1 MESVS
6 TQKFLQTWLWSLVV
20 VSLLAIPQV
29 IQRTNELE
37 IALLRSKW
45 IGLVG
50 VFALTAIAAAWLA
63 RSPRLDRLASRFGE
77 LGSHPKP
84 LLSIAGVLMVL
95 GGFIS
100 VWFVR
105 LQVFGNILPQ
115 VMPIL
120 WVFLWASLIQTIG
133 LKLIRKLEWH
143 ATFAIVLLTQGM
155 IYQTYGIFSITSANP
170 FSMGYSEAGRH
181 YYASLFFAEKLYGME
196 LPLPFLHPSRYLLLS
211 IPFLIDGLPL
221 WFHRFWQALLWFG
234 LTLGASFLL
243 ARRMKLSRGVTA
255 LVTAWAFLFYLQGA
269 VYYHLQVMVIL
280 ILAGIRLESGGL
292 PPKILGGGTAG
303 LQNIIIIVLASL
315 WAGISRVNWFP
326 VPAMLAIAIYIL
338 ETPISAHAAVPGD
351 EDAVLSGNAGHTGWK
366 YWITPFVWGASGLA
380 AALLSQFVYI
390 RISGNP
396 DLSAFGS
403 SFTSDLI
410 WSRLLPNETFPMGIL
425 PGILLVSAP
434 LFVALYQMIFP
445 SSPKGSPLS
454 RRERGRVRARWLVLI
469 AMLAVLFVGGAIVST
484 KIGGGGDLHN
494 MDAYLVML
502 SVLVTS
508 IWAKQVRAESDAQP
522 MRGRVSWGAV
532 SAALLIPLGF
542 AIRNIG
548 FFPSYDKTIAE
559 KDIQRLQEALQSGG
573 EILFITE
580 RQLIAFDDLHGVRLV
595 PEYEQME
602 LMEMAMSRNRAY
614 LEKYYADL
622 RARRFALIVA
632 EDQKFTEQ
640 KEGAFVEENVAWVRF
655 VGAPLL
661 CNYKPVVTLTS
672 NNIQVFEPRP
682 KLVECKDPFAE

>member
-6 TQKFLQTWLWSLVV
+6 TKKFLQTWLWALGIL
-20 VSLLAIPQV
+20 SLLAIFQTV
-29 IQRTNELE
+29 QRTRELE
-37 IALLRSKW
+37 IILLRSKW
-45 IGLVG
+45 IGLAG
-50 VFALTAIAAAWLA
+50 IFALTGIAGIWLA
-63 RSPRLDRLASRFGE
+63 RSPLLDRLASYFSE
-77 LGSHPKP
+77 MGSQPKP
-84 LLSIAGVLMVL
+84 LSTLAGVLTLL
-95 GGFIS
+95 GGFFS
-100 VWFVR
+100 VWFMR
-105 LQVFGNILPQ
+105 LYVFGEILPQ
-115 VMPIL
+115 VTPIL

-133 LKLIRKLEWH
+133 LKLICKLEWH
-143 ATFAIVLLTQGM
+143 AAFTIVLLAQGM
-155 IYQTYGIFSITSANP
+155 IYQTYGIFSIASANP

-181 YYASLFFAEKLYGME
+181 YYASLFFAEKLYGMD

-221 WFHRFWQALLWFG
+221 WFHRFWQAFLWFG
-234 LTLGASFLL
+234 LTLAASFLL
-243 ARRMKLSRGVTA
+243 ARRMKMSRGMTV
-255 LVTAWAFLFYLQGA
+255 LVTAWAFLFFFQGA

-280 ILAGIRLESGGL
+280 ILAGVSVKRPWRSFIF
-292 PPKILGGGTAG
+292 
-303 LQNIIIIVLASL
+303 IVLASL

-338 ETPISAHAAVPGD
+338 ETSLPEHRRRSPTPQNAQESAFYARD
-351 EDAVLSGNAGHTGWK
+351 EGWK
-366 YWITPFVWGASGLA
+366 YWITPFVWGVSGLA
-380 AALLSQFVYI
+380 AALVSQFVYI

-403 SFTSDLI
+403 SFTSELI

-434 LFVALYQMIFP
+434 LLLALYQMLRT
-445 SSPKGSPLS
+445 SPLPLGEGVG
-454 RRERGRVRARWLVLI
+454 RRAEPAEAVRARWLALL
-469 AMLAVLFVGGAIVST
+469 AMLLVLFFGGVVVST

-502 SVLVTS
+502 SLLTTSVL
-508 IWAKQVRAESDAQP
+508 AKQAAPENEAKP
-522 MRGRVSWGAV
+522 MDGRIGWGVAF
-532 SAALLIPLGF
+532 AALLIPLGF
-542 AIRNIG
+542 AIRHIG

-559 KDIQRLQEALQSGG
+559 KDIQRLQEALQNGG

-580 RQLIAFDDLHGVRLV
+580 RQLITFDYLHGVRLA

-614 LEKYYADL
+614 LENYYADL
-622 RARRFALIVA
+622 RARRFDLIVA
-632 EDQKFTEQ
+632 EDQKFTRQ
-640 KEGAFVEENVAWVRF
+640 KQGAFVEENAAWVRF

-682 KLVECKDPFAE
+682 RQVECRDPFSE